1 MNPVDVSNPQSGSRW
16 HFLLAIAVA
25 VVIAIGLTSTAAKAG
40 LIAATELPGSAAMST
55 GDLDNTAF
63 DMAAAA
69 GMQAAPPSYQPAVIA
84 TPALVVT
91 AGTPSDLAL
100 HPYLEE
106 EQEFAPRFQHVVERS
121 RAGQNNVMARVGCA
135 LFSKRN
141 CGSPIRT

>member
-16 HFLLAIAVA
+16 HFLLAIVVA

-40 LIAATELPGSAAMST
+40 LIASTESPGSAKMST
-55 GDLDNTAF
+55 GDLDNAAF
-63 DMAAAA
+63 DTLATA
-69 GMQAAPPSYQPAVIA
+69 GMQAAPASYQPAVIA

-106 EQEFAPRFQHVVERS
+106 EQEFAPRFQHVVGRS
-121 RAGQNNVMARVGCA
+121 RAGQNSVMARVGCA
-135 LFSKRN
+135 LFGKRN
-141 CGSPIRT
+141 CGHPIRT

>member
-16 HFLLAIAVA
+16 HFLLAIVVA

-40 LIAATELPGSAAMST
+40 LIAATESPGSAAMST
-55 GDLDNTAF
+55 GDLDNVAF
-63 DMAAAA
+63 DGAATA
-69 GMQAAPPSYQPAVIA
+69 GMQAAPASYQPAVIA

-106 EQEFAPRFQHVVERS
+106 EQEFVPRFQHVVERS

-135 LFSKRN
+135 LFGKRQ
-141 CGSPIRT
+141 CWHPIRT